1 MKLEGKIAV
10 VTGASSGMGREIT
23 KLFVKEGA
31 TVIAVARR
39 KERLDEIVSQTKDC
53 AGTVVSYPGDIS
65 SKEVNEGMI
74 AYAMEH
80 YGKLDIL
87 VNNAGIMDEMMPI
100 HELEDELWDKI
111 QKVNVYGPM
120 CACRKAVMVMMNQE
134 HGGSIVNVASV
145 GGLHGCRAGFAYT
158 ASKHALVGMSKNIG
172 FMYAKNNIRCNV
184 LCPGG
189 VNTEVIVNVSHPSP
203 FGIEKAM
210 SGMGANPRTGEAIE
224 IANAVLFLASDDAS
238 LINGTTLTADGG
250 WTAY

>member
-23 KLFVKEGA
+23 KLFAQEGA

-39 KERLDEIVSQTKDC
+39 KERLDEIVEQTKEC
-53 AGTVVSYPGDIS
+53 AGNVIAYSGDIS
-65 SKEVNEGMI
+65 SKEVNEKMI
-74 AYAMEH
+74 DYAIDH
-80 YGKLDIL
+80 FGKLDIL

-120 CACRKAVMVMMNQE
+120 CACRKAVTVMMDQE
-134 HGGSIVNVASV
+134 NGGSIVNVSSV
-145 GGLHGCRAGFAYT
+145 GGLHGSRAGLAYT

-172 FMYAKNNIRCNV
+172 FMYAKNGIRCNA

-189 VNTEVIVNVSHPSP
+189 VNTEVTVNVSHPSS

-224 IANAVLFLASDDAS
+224 IAKAVLFLASEDAS
-238 LINGTTLTADGG
+238 FINGTTLTADAG